1 MNKTTRKDV
10 IKDWW
15 AKSPMTYGDVH
26 GQAVYK
32 TEKGTTETLQFGTCD
47 FFERVDRT
55 FYSWNPEFHTETA
68 FFGAIFPYDRYKGKS
83 VLEIGCGL
91 GTMAMN
97 WAQHGAHVTAVD
109 LNPVSVAQTTQ
120 RFKLLGLNGN
130 IAQMDANEL
139 SFADNF
145 FDYVYS
151 WGVLHHSPDLER
163 SVHELFRVLRPGA
176 EFGVML
182 YSRDSMFYRYLI
194 RYLEGYL
201 HAESRFLNPLELAS
215 RYTDGAEQEGNPHTW
230 PVTRREAHTMFS
242 VYSDDATV
250 QPFGPAEY
258 AFPPKI
264 PDYLPALL
272 KRTWAR
278 RWAWSL
284 WISGTKR

>member
-1 MNKTTRKDV
+1 
-10 IKDWW
+10 
-15 AKSPMTYGDVH
+15 MTYGDIH

-32 TEKGTTETLQFGTCD
+32 TEEGTTETLQFGTRD
-47 FFERVDRT
+47 FFERLDRI
-55 FYSWNPEFHTETA
+55 FYSWNTELHTETA
-68 FFGAIFPYDRYKGKS
+68 FFGRIFPYDRYKGKR

-109 LNPVSVAQTTQ
+109 LNPVSVAQTMQ
-120 RFKLLGLNGN
+120 RFKLLGLNGS

-145 FDYVYS
+145 FDYGYS

-163 SVHELFRVLRPGA
+163 SVYELFRVLRPGA

-201 HAESRFLNPLELAS
+201 HSESRFLSPLELAS

-230 PVTRREAHTMFS
+230 PVTRREVLTMFS
-242 VYSDDATV
+242 AYSNDVTV
-250 QPFGPAEY
+250 QPMGGAEY

-264 PDYLPALL
+264 ADYLPAFL

-278 RWAWSL
+278 RWGWSL